1 MRLYLVGALA
11 VFLMV
16 GCGGSSDPKE
26 PAPTASLHGVAVDD
40 LIVNGVVEAYAASD
54 TSNVLATGRTHAT
67 DGSYT
72 LNVSY
77 DGVVVVKVTCDAS
90 SLMKNPADG
99 TTKACVSGLELHS
112 AVAVTP
118 TSSSVKVNISPL
130 SELMVRQMNQN
141 GTTVENLESAQNNIG
156 LMFGLDP
163 VAESPVDHDAYS
175 DIIGAIH
182 AMADSDNSKTILDII
197 DDISADL
204 KDGEAGN
211 DGDISARLADAMDDA
226 GVSNNL
232 TNGDGTYT
240 PPANGGSMSDIAQ
253 SKAFFNEL
261 RTQAMSVVD
270 YKNSGT
276 PGFLDNEAKNLG
288 AALENVALNA
298 GIAGEYVAGAI
309 TQILDT
315 IDDGQTTST
324 ENIEDSETRTGTV
337 TRTAN
342 TSVWEYSVKD
352 GDVKKYSGT
361 VTLPQELP
369 SDISPINFTTLT
381 ASYDG
386 TVPMRELGE
395 ATDTGEQRFVTNMTL
410 TKTTAGADFV
420 LNNTTLTAGADSM
433 GISNFLIST
442 GYDYND
448 TTDKTTLNFVKFN
461 SLTLNG
467 TVSGYSMSGTVAV
480 PTYVENNSLENENFF
495 DDEEESF
502 NNSKMIPKVV
512 TFTGNITNTD
522 TTASLTGT
530 LSVDWLNAATMN
542 LTDASN
548 DEPSVDVSFNG
559 TLQMP
564 ARPEMVVNLGYTNSN
579 NHFTFSYSY
588 DATVING
595 IADFDKEMQ
604 NGTIVLTNHLGLE
617 ATIKQLNGETVYG
630 PQSSVKKGGKVIG
643 ELQRR
648 EDVPVI
654 KYIDGTFESL
664 P

>member
-1 MRLYLVGALA
+1 MIDFSNILN
-11 VFLMV
+11 
-16 GCGGSSDPKE
+16 SSTKITFE
-26 PAPTASLHGVAVDD
+26 K
-40 LIVNGVVEAYAASD
+40 
-54 TSNVLATGRTHAT
+54 
-67 DGSYT
+67 
-72 LNVSY
+72 
-77 DGVVVVKVTCDAS
+77 VK
-90 SLMKNPADG
+90 N
-99 TTKACVSGLELHS
+99 LHS
-112 AVAVTP
+112 KKPKRFCFNSTHKRSLREV
-118 TSSSVKVNISPL
+118 SFEGSSVKWALFIPF
-130 SELMVRQMNQN
+130 QN
-141 GTTVENLESAQNNIG
+141 SIKKIFEKETGLRIYETKKGTFWCPIENE
-156 LMFGLDP
+156 
-163 VAESPVDHDAYS
+163 
-175 DIIGAIH
+175 
-182 AMADSDNSKTILDII
+182 ADFQKALTFKNKQ
-197 DDISADL
+197 
-204 KDGEAGN
+204 
-211 DGDISARLADAMDDA
+211 
-226 GVSNNL
+226 NL
-232 TNGDGTYT
+232 TVFLRDNLDL
-240 PPANGGSMSDIAQ
+240 SIAI
-253 SKAFFNEL
+253 SEHYL
-261 RTQAMSVVD
+261 
-270 YKNSGT
+270 
-276 PGFLDNEAKNLG
+276 
-288 AALENVALNA
+288 
-298 GIAGEYVAGAI
+298 
-309 TQILDT
+309 
-315 IDDGQTTST
+315 
-324 ENIEDSETRTGTV
+324 DSETRTGTV

-352 GDVKKYSGT
+352 GDVEKYSGT

-433 GISNFLIST
+433 GISNFSIST

-595 IADFDKEMQ
+595 IADFDEEMQ